1 MTTLPKR
8 PIAEPVVRPD
18 PVVRAESVIRAMP
31 AARVTEQNS
40 QGLRRALFESLDA
53 LRNGK
58 TTPMVANAT
67 SRLAEQIIRSVELE
81 MGIERLA
88 QQLGKRGDRLINILP
103 QTVPLGNREDAA
115 DMDVGQAFQVEH
127 ENKDDET

>member
-1 MTTLPKR
+1 MASPPPPKR
-8 PIAEPVVRPD
+8 ILD
-18 PVVRAESVIRAMP
+18 PVVRIP
-31 AARVTEQNS
+31 TPQRVTEQNS

-88 QQLGKRGDRLINILP
+88 RQLGKRGDRLIDILP
-103 QTVPLGNREDAA
+103 QTVPLGNRQDAA
-115 DMDVGQAFQVEH
+115 DMDLAHTFHIE
-127 ENKDDET
+127 EDKAEEDDKT

>member
-1 MTTLPKR
+1 MATPPPPPKR
-8 PIAEPVVRPD
+8 SD
-18 PVVRAESVIRAMP
+18 PPVIRAVP

-40 QGLRRALFESLDA
+40 QGLRKALFESLDA

-58 TTPMVANAT
+58 TTPMTANAT

-88 QQLGKRGDRLINILP
+88 RQLGKRGDRLIDILP
-103 QTVPLGNREDAA
+103 QTVPLGNRNDAA
-115 DMDVGQAFQVEH
+115 DMEIGQTFQVEH
-127 ENKDDET
+127 AKEDDKA